1 MAQLKLLINKTVFLA
16 SEARP
21 NLVGDPEM
29 VSLDCSQHR
38 LVSAALL
45 DGKGGYYVL
54 GLARGLGIYKC
65 ALRIAGD
72 CAHQLSGTASASALN
87 NSHVPGH

>member
-1 MAQLKLLINKTVFLA
+1 MAVAQLKLLINKTVFLA

-45 DGKGGYYVL
+45 DGKCGYYVP
-54 GLARGLGIYKC
+54 R
-65 ALRIAGD
+65 
-72 CAHQLSGTASASALN
+72 SGKRPWVSSNLL
-87 NSHVPGH
+87 